1 MSKVQNGR
9 KRYEISCPLGISVDD
24 SAGQG
29 SQFGDVDLRPPQES
43 GAKVVIFTHKPR
55 TESDKGTKNKWQMS
69 SSNSLP
75 GHENRTHLSIC
86 NDEISRDSA
95 LRGGSIYSEYW
106 DIKATRDDPDFS
118 EECKSDIRVIRSFDE
133 EFINEIFSRDQEQL
147 SSFSLGEQL
156 NHALYEETRKR
167 ESVNVAKL
175 EIPAVIMK
183 SSRSEGKRLTFA
195 EDTKSEPSRLKVQSK
210 GINMGIDFTRSC
222 YRYTRSWKKKHKL
235 ASSIPLDD
243 MPACLGDHIPI
254 RTKPVESSQGLHN
267 NSSSARHLLECLRP
281 INVELE
287 KLKFFARDFDYNPQF
302 KYLNPL
308 TSEFLSQYRKPSVKY
323 LKPALTIL
331 RNLIRRYGS
340 YERYEELTG
349 GRVLQPNEIRALV
362 TDYVQREGFDDGEIL
377 LNMSTSIL
385 STAMMSRAGGHGVL
399 TVKVGEMHES
409 WIEGMLRHELS
420 THYLRGK
427 NNTHQ
432 PWSSRRCREHFSL
445 LPHNPTEEGLASLH
459 TVLMRPEPLL
469 FRNALL
475 YYAIVLAATLSFKD
489 LFSKLAEFVSD
500 PEKRWEYCVRAK
512 RGQYDTSVPGCFTKD
527 QVYLAGSL
535 NILHNRKRIDFEALM
550 RCGKLAWE
558 DVERVKGLADYENTR
573 IPSFMRDMA
582 FYRSRLD
589 FILKINGLR
598 DADFKSLKGSSSSG
612 SETDRIDECRFDI

>member
-235 ASSIPLDD
+235 
-243 MPACLGDHIPI
+243 G
-254 RTKPVESSQGLHN
+254 K
-267 NSSSARHLLECLRP
+267 
-281 INVELE
+281 
-287 KLKFFARDFDYNPQF
+287 K
-302 KYLNPL
+302 
-308 TSEFLSQYRKPSVKY
+308 
-323 LKPALTIL
+323 
-331 RNLIRRYGS
+331 
-340 YERYEELTG
+340 G
-349 GRVLQPNEIRALV
+349 GYP
-362 TDYVQREGFDDGEIL
+362 
-377 LNMSTSIL
+377 
-385 STAMMSRAGGHGVL
+385 
-399 TVKVGEMHES
+399 KVGFV
-409 WIEGMLRHELS
+409 L
-420 THYLRGK
+420 
-427 NNTHQ
+427 
-432 PWSSRRCREHFSL
+432 F
-445 LPHNPTEEGLASLH
+445 PHPTCA
-459 TVLMRPEPLL
+459 
-469 FRNALL
+469 
-475 YYAIVLAATLSFKD
+475 
-489 LFSKLAEFVSD
+489 
-500 PEKRWEYCVRAK
+500 
-512 RGQYDTSVPGCFTKD
+512 
-527 QVYLAGSL
+527 
-535 NILHNRKRIDFEALM
+535 
-550 RCGKLAWE
+550 
-558 DVERVKGLADYENTR
+558 
-573 IPSFMRDMA
+573 
-582 FYRSRLD
+582 
-589 FILKINGLR
+589 
-598 DADFKSLKGSSSSG
+598 
-612 SETDRIDECRFDI
+612 